1 MQVTDVC
8 DKMAKFVGMIVFP
21 NAKINLGLAITGRRP
36 DGYHDIE
43 TVMYPVGWS
52 DILEIVPSKSGIT
65 ELFTSGRSVEC
76 PPESN
81 LVMKAYRALDAI
93 TPLPPVSIYLHK
105 VIPDGAGLGG
115 GSADAA
121 FTLKALNAMMAL
133 GLDDERLEEIA
144 ATIGA
149 DCPFFIRNRPVTAT
163 GTGTT
168 FSPADITLAGY
179 SIVIVKPTGSVST
192 REAYAGVKSYTSPG
206 RVAEAIVRPLPS
218 WDGCLINDFEASVA
232 AQLPEITAIKQR
244 LTDMGAAYTSMSGSG
259 SAVYGLFEGDI
270 LSDNIS
276 ELFPEADT
284 YIGRLD

>member
-1 MQVTDVC
+1 
-8 DKMAKFVGMIVFP
+8 MAKFVGMIVFP

-43 TVMYPVGWS
+43 TVMYPVGWT
-52 DILEIVPSKSGIT
+52 DILEIVPSKSGVT
-65 ELFTSGRSVEC
+65 ELFTSGRRVEC

-93 TPLPPVSIYLHK
+93 TMLPPVSIYLHK
-105 VIPDGAGLGG
+105 VIPDGSGLGG

-121 FTLKALNAMMAL
+121 FALKALNTMLNL
-133 GLDDERLEEIA
+133 GLDYKRLEEIA

-168 FSPADITLAGY
+168 FSPADISLAGY
-179 SIVIVKPTGSVST
+179 SIVIAKPAGSVST
-192 REAYAGVKSYTSPG
+192 REAYSGVKSYTAPG
-206 RVAEAIVRPLPS
+206 RVAEAITRPISS

-232 AQLPEITAIKQR
+232 AQLPEITAIKQQ
-244 LTDMGAAYTSMSGSG
+244 LADMGAVYTSMSGSG
-259 SAVYGLFEGDI
+259 SAVYGLFGCDI
-270 LSDNIS
+270 LSDDIS
-276 ELFPEADT
+276 GKFPGMDI